1 MQMRNASL
9 ELWAQTVIH
18 RQIESAGNAL
28 ANYCSRPNSPKR
40 LHAARK
46 ELARL
51 RAALEDLADLAG
63 VAPQFL
69 ERVHELHRRAGKV
82 RDADVLLKRVEQ
94 YAERAFD
101 DEKKELR
108 VLERALCK
116 RRSRQCAKLERV
128 IATTL
133 PELRP

>member
-1 MQMRNASL
+1 MRNASL
-9 ELWAQTVIH
+9 EQWAQAVIH

-28 ANYCSRPNSPKR
+28 ATYCAKPNSAKR

-82 RDADVLLKRVEQ
+82 RDADVLLKRIDG

-101 DEKKELR
+101 DERKELK
-108 VLERALCK
+108 LLTRAICK
-116 RRSRQCAKLERV
+116 RRGRQRIKLERV
-128 IATTL
+128 IGTTAS
-133 PELRP
+133 ELRA

>member
-1 MQMRNASL
+1 MATRNAEL
-9 ELWAQTVIH
+9 EQWAQSVIH

-28 ANYCSRPNSPKR
+28 KAYCRKPKSAKC

-51 RAALEDLADLAG
+51 RTALEDLGPLAG

-82 RDADVLLKRVEQ
+82 RDADVLLKRIGE
-94 YAERAFD
+94 YCEHAFD
-101 DEKKELR
+101 DEAKELDLLSADLR
-108 VLERALCK
+108 K
-116 RRSRQCAKLERV
+116 RRRRQRSKLQRV
-128 IATTL
+128 ITGTA

>member
-1 MQMRNASL
+1 MRNAVL
-9 ELWAQTVIH
+9 EQWAQDVIH

-28 ANYCSRPNSPKR
+28 ATYCGKPDSAKR

-51 RAALEDLADLAG
+51 QAALEDLADLAG

-82 RDADVLLKRVEQ
+82 RDADVLLKRIDE
-94 YAERAFD
+94 YCERAFD
-101 DEKKELR
+101 DERKQLQM
-108 VLERALCK
+108 LARALCK
-116 RRSRQCAKLERV
+116 RRDRQCVKLERV
-128 IATTL
+128 IATTV